1 MIFETDEDFL
11 EHYGVKGMKWGQ
23 RKATPTGAS
32 HKVNKEASKDAKEYA
47 RSKMFYGDGAGNR
60 RKLINAK
67 VEEKSKRIEGYKKAF
82 DHHVQTQDMSKHSD
96 KAVKERRS
104 TDRKIRNKQRAGAAA
119 RRVTGEMGTQAA
131 FVALTAGGIAFARSS
146 KGQALMNQAVS
157 KAKDARARK
166 RTADFLNDL
175 LRNMR

>member
-47 RSKMFYGDGAGNR
+47 RAKMFYGEGAGNR

-67 VEEKSKRIEGYKKAF
+67 VEEKSKRLPGYKDAF
-82 DHHVQTQDMSKHSD
+82 DHHVKTQDMSKHSE
-96 KAVKERRS
+96 KAVKERKS
-104 TDRKIRNKQRAGAAA
+104 TDRRTRNKQRAGAVA
-119 RRVTGEMGTQAA
+119 RRLTGEMGTQAA
-131 FVALTAGGIAFARSS
+131 FVALVAGGAAFARSP
-146 KGQALMNQAVS
+146 KGKALMNQAVS
-157 KAKDARARK
+157 TAKNARARK
-166 RTADFLNDL
+166 ETADFLNGL
-175 LRNMR
+175 LKNM